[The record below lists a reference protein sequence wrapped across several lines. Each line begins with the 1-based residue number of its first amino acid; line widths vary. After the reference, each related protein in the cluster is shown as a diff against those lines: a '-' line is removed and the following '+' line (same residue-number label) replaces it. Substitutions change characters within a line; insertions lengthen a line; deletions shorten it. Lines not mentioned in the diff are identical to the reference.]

1 MKRVAWGLALV
12 VLAALIGAAVWFW
25 RGRAQPPAVVSA
37 PPPAATM
44 ATGQVTQPAAA
55 LGPGAEQH
63 PIEAPAAEPT
73 LTAADLP
80 AALDELLGRKAVLS
94 WLLTDDFARRV
105 VATVDNLGRPFAPAA
120 MWPVHTTAGRFQAS
134 ERGGTLVVDADNA
147 QRYTPFVLFVEAID
161 VDRAAALYRRLYPV
175 LQQAWQDIGYPKG
188 YFNDR
193 LFEVIDLLLATPE
206 AGDTIALRLTEV
218 QGPIPST
225 RPWLRYRFADPA
237 LERLSAGQKILLR
250 MGAVNERRLKSR
262 LAAFRLALAKL
273 GPAR

>member
-1 MKRVAWGLALV
+1 MKRGAWALAFL
-12 VLAALIGAAVWFW
+12 VLAAVIGAAVWFW
-25 RGRAQPPAVVSA
+25 RGRAVPPAVVSA
-37 PPPAATM
+37 PPPAATVS
-44 ATGQVTQPAAA
+44 TGQVTQPAASA
-55 LGPGAEQH
+55 PTVVQH
-63 PIEAPAAEPT
+63 PVEAPAAAPA

-80 AALDELLGRKAVLS
+80 AALDELLGHKAVLS

-105 VATVDNLGRPFAPAA
+105 VATVDNLGRSFAPSAI
-120 MWPVHTTAGRFQAS
+120 WPVRTTAGRFQAS
-134 ERGGTLVVDADNA
+134 ERGGRLVVDADNA
-147 QRYTPFVLFVEAID
+147 QRYTPFVLFVEGID
-161 VDRAAALYRRLYPV
+161 VERAAALYRRIYPL

-225 RPWLRYRFADPA
+225 QPWLRYRFADPA
-237 LERLSAGQKILLR
+237 LEKLSAGQKILLR

>member
-1 MKRVAWGLALV
+1 MKRFAWALALLA
-12 VLAALIGAAVWFW
+12 LAALLGVAVWFW
-25 RGRAQPPAVVSA
+25 RGRAEPPALVSA
-37 PPPAATM
+37 VPPAATV
-44 ATGQVTQPAAA
+44 ATGQVTQPAPSGPAA
-55 LGPGAEQH
+55 VQH
-63 PIEAPAAEPT
+63 PLEAPAAEPA
-73 LTAADLP
+73 LTAADMP

-105 VATVDNLGRPFAPAA
+105 VATVDNLGRSFAPSA

-134 ERGGTLVVDADNA
+134 ERGGTLVIDADNA
-147 QRYTPFVLFVEAID
+147 QRYTPFVLFVESVD

-206 AGDTIALRLTEV
+206 AGDSIALRLTDV
-218 QGPIPST
+218 KGPIPST
-225 RPWLRYRFADPA
+225 QPWLRYRFADPA
-237 LERLSAGQKILLR
+237 LEKLSAGQKILLR
-250 MGAVNERRLKSR
+250 VGAVNERRLKSR

>member
-1 MKRVAWGLALV
+1 MKRVAWVLV
-12 VLAALIGAAVWFW
+12 VLALAALIGAAVWFW
-25 RGRAQPPAVVSA
+25 RGRAEPPVAVSTA
-37 PPPAATM
+37 PPAATV
-44 ATGQVTQPAAA
+44 ATGQVTQPAASEPA
-55 LGPGAEQH
+55 AVQH
-63 PIEAPAAEPT
+63 PVEAPAAEPA
-73 LTAADLP
+73 LTATDLP
-80 AALDELLGRKAVLS
+80 AALDELLGHKAVLS

-105 VATVDNLGRPFAPAA
+105 VATVDNLGRSFAPSA

-134 ERGGTLVVDADNA
+134 ERGGRLVVDADNA
-147 QRYTPFVLFVEAID
+147 LRYTPFVLFVEAID
-161 VDRAAALYRRLYPV
+161 VDRAAALYRRMYPL

-225 RPWLRYRFADPA
+225 QPWLRYRFADPA
-237 LERLSAGQKILLR
+237 FEKLSAGQKILLR